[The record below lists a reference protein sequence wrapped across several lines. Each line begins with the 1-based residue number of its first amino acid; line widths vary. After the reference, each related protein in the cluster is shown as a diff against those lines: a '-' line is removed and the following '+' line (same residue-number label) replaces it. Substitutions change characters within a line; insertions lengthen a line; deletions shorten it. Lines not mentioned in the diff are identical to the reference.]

1 MTLEII
7 ETKLQLAKKTIKI
20 RLEML
25 NSLRDSRRV
34 LQIYSM
40 EHTQICDG
48 IMVVENEVVA
58 LKRKYAE
65 VEQEYLKIYREVEK
79 KYT

>member
-1 MTLEII
+1 MTLEIM
-7 ETKLQLAKKTIKI
+7 ETKLHLAKKTIKT

-25 NSLRDSRRV
+25 NSLMDSRRV

-48 IMVVENEVVA
+48 ITVVEAEITA
-58 LKRKYAE
+58 LKRKYSE